1 MKLERQISEA
11 AEPLSS
17 KHVLQKKIYL
27 QMQTS
32 KTNCGFMEK
41 ETRAN
46 DLGFLGTIG
55 DHSKR
60 LTGSICHP
68 SNYQK
73 ESYITQITYFGF
85 I

>member
-1 MKLERQISEA
+1 MKLERQNSEA
-11 AEPLSS
+11 TTPLSTCFA
-17 KHVLQKKIYL
+17 KLYFYL
-27 QMQTS
+27 QIQAF
-32 KTNCGFMEK
+32 KTNCGFMKK

-73 ESYITQITYFGF
+73 DSYITQITDLGL